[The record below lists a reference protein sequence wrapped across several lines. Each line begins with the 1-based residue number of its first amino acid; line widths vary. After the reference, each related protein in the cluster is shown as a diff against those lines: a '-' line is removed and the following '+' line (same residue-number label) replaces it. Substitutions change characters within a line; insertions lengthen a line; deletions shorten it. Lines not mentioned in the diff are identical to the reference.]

1 MRHSAESAPVTPPPR
16 GRSQWR
22 AVTAALLLAF
32 CAIAG
37 LSGRPSAASSSPQDE
52 LRGALT
58 QLSANYDTV
67 TRKMGTDQ
75 AANLEERLD
84 TDLGWMPD
92 STPPPGYNADQ
103 WNQRVAMQAD
113 LDASIVTQVVA
124 GGSAAITGVQGIVE
138 RLIVSRKDGMLAPFA
153 LYVPAHLAAVPT
165 LVVLLHGNPQYD
177 SEILSSRY
185 FRQFADDNGVIVAA
199 PYGRGIYN
207 FAPPA
212 DDEVYQV
219 SDEVAAAYHIAPKN
233 VYLVG
238 YSMGGFSV
246 FKIGPIDP
254 THWTAVMAI
263 AGAAYGSE
271 VDRFHAAFQH
281 TPIYVI
287 TGTADESIPTQYPQ
301 NTAVYLNSV
310 GVPTGL
316 YIVRGGTHAIATLAP
331 TISAAWQDML
341 SGKIRASAWPPRV
354 TGTTTDTPTMVTM
367 PNGLRQ

>member
-1 MRHSAESAPVTPPPR
+1 MTRL
-16 GRSQWR
+16 GRRLVWR
-22 AVTAALLLAF
+22 AATAAVALAV
-32 CAIAG
+32 CATIS
-37 LSGRPSAASSSPQDE
+37 LSGTPSAAATSPEDE
-52 LRGALT
+52 LRSALT

-67 TRKMGTDQ
+67 TRKMGADQ

-92 STPPPGYNADQ
+92 STPPPGYTSEQ

-113 LDASIVTQVVA
+113 LDASIVTQVLA
-124 GGSAAITGVQGIVE
+124 GGSAPITGVQGLVE

-153 LYVPAHLAAVPT
+153 LYVPAHPAAEPT
-165 LVVLLHGNPQYD
+165 LVMLLHGNPQYD

-185 FRQFADDNGVIVAA
+185 FRQFADDSGVIVAA

-219 SDEVAAAYHIAPKN
+219 TDEVAAAYHVAPKRI
-233 VYLVG
+233 YLVG

-246 FKIGPIDP
+246 FKIGPLDP
-254 THWTAVMAI
+254 SRWNAVMAI

-271 VDRFHAAFQH
+271 VDRFRAAFQH

-287 TGTADESIPTQYPQ
+287 TGTADDSIPTQYPQ
-301 NTAVYLNSV
+301 NTAIYLNAA

-316 YIVRGGTHAIATLAP
+316 YVVPGGTHVIATLAP
-331 TISAAWQDML
+331 TITAAWHDML
-341 SGKIRASAWPPRV
+341 TDKIRASARPPSIAGSL
-354 TGTTTDTPTMVTM
+354 TGMPAGVTM
-367 PNGLRQ
+367 PNGFRQ